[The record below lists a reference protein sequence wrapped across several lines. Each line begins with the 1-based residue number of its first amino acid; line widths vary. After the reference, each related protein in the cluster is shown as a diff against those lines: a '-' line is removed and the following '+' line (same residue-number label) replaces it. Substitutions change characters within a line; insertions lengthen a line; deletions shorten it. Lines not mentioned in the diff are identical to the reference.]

1 MTDKN
6 DFGREPRALP
16 NWAWGLAVIFH
27 PPGLFIALAAARGI
41 RWSTAVILA
50 IVSCLGMVAFVL
62 GMMWAESLPHGSYR
76 TSQLVLFGMGAY
88 FLAVGYVQYRL
99 GLRARLWTERAT
111 RAWQAVGC
119 LAIVCVVLIVAG
131 LILTVFIGRG

>member
-1 MTDKN
+1 MTSEAEN
-6 DFGREPRALP
+6 DREPRALP
-16 NWAWGLAVIFH
+16 DWAWGLALIFH
-27 PPGLFIALAAARGI
+27 PPGLFIALAAARAI
-41 RWSTAVILA
+41 RWSTAVVLA
-50 IVSCLGMVAFVL
+50 IVSYLGMVAFVL
-62 GMMWAESLPHGSYR
+62 GMMWAESLPQGSYR
-76 TSQLVLFGMGAY
+76 TSKLVLFGMGAY

-131 LILTVFIGRG
+131 LILTALIGGG